1 MKPRAFPNPIT
12 VENHSDR
19 STGALVSALGRLLAV
34 AGIAFGA
41 LSCGPVVEERR
52 SLVLITI
59 DTLRAD
65 HLGAYGYF
73 RDTSP
78 HIDRFAA
85 DALLFERA
93 VAPMATTLPSHVSIM
108 TSTYPVRHGIL
119 SNFRFF
125 KQPLVTGDHLQTAA
139 QLLRAEAYATAAFTS
154 SSPLSAETGIGAG
167 FDTFHGPPAYE
178 AHDRRV
184 EWRAEETVDHAIA
197 WLEGATSPFFLWVHL
212 FDPHHPY
219 APPAPHD
226 QAFSTDA
233 ALFEF
238 LKRYHFPPRH
248 HARSAR
254 ETNLY
259 DGEIRYTDEQVGR
272 FLGKLES
279 MGLYE
284 NAVIVLTADHG
295 EGLMQHSLPRHG
307 VIWNEQLLVP
317 LIFRFPA
324 GPTGRRDSLAS
335 LIDILP
341 TLAGH
346 GGLPLRAEQLDGI
359 DLLVEERSS
368 ALSQK
373 RVRADSAQFTLMEP
387 AWKYWYLPN
396 GGDRLYDHLSDPHE
410 MTNLIGSAPGVG
422 ERMRQEIVRLIE
434 TNRSRSTLPVREEE
448 IPEPLRRR
456 LEELGYTE

>member
-1 MKPRAFPNPIT
+1 VANR
-12 VENHSDR
+12 SDR
-19 STGALVSALGRLLAV
+19 PTGGLVRALGGLLALAGV
-34 AGIAFGA
+34 ALGA
-41 LSCGPVVEERR
+41 LSCGPVDGEKP

-78 HIDRFAA
+78 HIDRFARE
-85 DALLFERA
+85 ALLFERA
-93 VAPMATTLPSHVSIM
+93 VAPMATTLPSHVSIL

-125 KQPLVTGDHLQTAA
+125 KQPLVTGDQLQTAA
-139 QLLRAEAYATAAFTS
+139 QLLRAEGYATAAFTS

-178 AHDRRV
+178 THDRRV
-184 EWRAEETVDHAIA
+184 EWRAEETVDHAMA

-219 APPAPHD
+219 APPPPHD
-226 QAFSTDA
+226 RAFSDDP

-238 LKRYHFPPRH
+238 LERYHFPRRH

-272 FLGKLES
+272 FLEKLGS

-284 NAVIVLTADHG
+284 RAVIVLTADHG
-295 EGLMQHSLPRHG
+295 EGLMQHGFPRHG
-307 VIWNEQLLVP
+307 VIWNEQVLVP
-317 LIFRFPA
+317 LIFRFPG
-324 GPTGRRDSLAS
+324 GPTGRRDALAS

-346 GGLPLRAEQLDGI
+346 GGLPLRTEQFDGI
-359 DLLVEERSS
+359 DLLEKQRSS
-368 ALSQK
+368 ALSQR
-373 RVRADSAQFTLMEP
+373 RVRGDSAQFTLMEP
-387 AWKYWYLPN
+387 NWKYWYLRN
-396 GGDRLYDHLSDPHE
+396 GRDRLYDLVSDPHE
-410 MTNLIGSAPGVG
+410 MTNVIGSAPAV
-422 ERMRQEIVRLIE
+422 EARLRQEIARLIE
-434 TNRSRSTLPVREEE
+434 TSRKRSTLPVREEE
-448 IPEPLRRR
+448 IPEEVRRR